1 MLLRCR
7 FWENILT
14 IWVWLQFIKIQFS
27 VQVEIRIFGFT
38 GKWLILAWENLYKL
52 PCSRFPTGKQ
62 HYDMLRTQE
71 RNSVA
76 VLYQVNSLHICS
88 FPLWYLTIL
97 CFLLTEVSSLSDVVT
112 SFIWT
117 DLFFVPGS
125 PVRHSPISG
134 EVNPAL
140 WGQTLQG
147 RKIRTGKV
155 KFKFSGA
162 DSTDFLF

>member
-1 MLLRCR
+1 M
-7 FWENILT
+7 
-14 IWVWLQFIKIQFS
+14 
-27 VQVEIRIFGFT
+27 QVEIRIFGFT

-117 DLFFVPGS
+117 DLFLFQGPQSGIAPSVERSTLPCEGKLCKAGKS
-125 PVRHSPISG
+125 GLAKSSSSFQVLTQQISCS
-134 EVNPAL
+134 
-140 WGQTLQG
+140 
-147 RKIRTGKV
+147 KIIFQIDYLVG
-155 KFKFSGA
+155 
-162 DSTDFLF
+162 